1 MQGLWRFF
9 LLAKNIFLGVGC
21 FKGRNKCVCSHG
33 DVGETRGYCI
43 NFSSVRSRYAQFLY
57 HHAVLTCTRTAN
69 LLTLCPVSSRSTT
82 DNEDI
87 RCGQGF
93 TIFTLWRGYQCTV
106 CALCAPSQ
114 PSRPGTTSAWPLL
127 QQSLCEF
134 LRLAY
139 LGHKVGPGVCKI
151 ALCGG
156 DISAECVP
164 SVPRLNRRDQVLAPG
179 PSCSNL
185 CASSCGL
192 RI

>member
-1 MQGLWRFF
+1 M
-9 LLAKNIFLGVGC
+9 LLQRTKRNAYVRMEMSAKREATASISVAFAAGTL
-21 FKGRNKCVCSHG
+21 
-33 DVGETRGYCI
+33 
-43 NFSSVRSRYAQFLY
+43 SS
-57 HHAVLTCTRTAN
+57 CTIMPAN
-69 LLTLCPVSSRSTT
+69 LLTLCPFSSLSTT

-87 RCGQGF
+87 RCGPGF

-106 CALCAPSQ
+106 CASCAPSQ
-114 PSRPGTTSAWPLL
+114 PSRPGTSSTWPLL

-156 DISAECVP
+156 DIIAECVP

-185 CASSCGL
+185 CAISCGW